1 MNLEAFQNRVLP
13 AKNKL
18 FRFAFKMLANEDEAK
33 DVVQEVLIKVWN
45 GREQMDQ
52 VQNWEAWCM
61 RITKNLSLD
70 RIRAIRRRGTDP
82 IQEGFDVRNETLS
95 PHETTEIKESMARI
109 NQMIAALPE
118 KQRQVIHL
126 RDIEGYSY
134 NEICEILE
142 LDMNQVK
149 VNLFR
154 ARSAILDK
162 GRARTGY
169 YNRRAASRSRQPYG
183 ATRDAHVSPW
193 RGASRQTWTTDR
205 DVAGTGVATWS
216 TPNLMRRLAEAAN
229 DEV

>member
-1 MNLEAFQNRVLP
+1 MDPSGRLVIDFNGMNLESSQSRVMP

-18 FRFAFKMLANEDEAK
+18 FRFALRFLGNEEEAK
-33 DVVQEVLIKVWN
+33 DVVQEVLIRVWK
-45 GREQMDQ
+45 GREQMNE

-70 RIRAIRRRGTDP
+70 RIKAMARKQTHP
-82 IQEGFDVRNETLS
+82 IEEGYSVHQGTLS
-95 PHETTEIKESMARI
+95 PHESTELHESMNRI
-109 NQMIAALPE
+109 SQFIAALPE

-154 ARSAILDK
+154 ARNAVREKLTKIN
-162 GRARTGY
+162 A
-169 YNRRAASRSRQPYG
+169 YG
-183 ATRDAHVSPW
+183 
-193 RGASRQTWTTDR
+193 
-205 DVAGTGVATWS
+205 
-216 TPNLMRRLAEAAN
+216 L
-229 DEV
+229 

>member
-18 FRFAFKMLANEDEAK
+18 FRFALKFLGNEEDAK
-33 DVVQEVLIKVWN
+33 DVVQEVFIRVWH
-45 GREQMDQ
+45 GRDQMNE

-70 RIRAIRRRGTDP
+70 RIRSITRKQTQP
-82 IQEGFDVRNETLS
+82 IEEVFHVRQESLS
-95 PHETTEIKESMARI
+95 PHESTEIQESMTRI
-109 NQMIAALPE
+109 DQFIAALPE

-126 RDIEGYSY
+126 RDVEGYSY

-154 ARSAILDK
+154 ARTAVREKLIK
-162 GRARTGY
+162 INA
-169 YNRRAASRSRQPYG
+169 YG
-183 ATRDAHVSPW
+183 
-193 RGASRQTWTTDR
+193 
-205 DVAGTGVATWS
+205 
-216 TPNLMRRLAEAAN
+216 L
-229 DEV
+229 

>member
-1 MNLEAFQNRVLP
+1 MNLESFQSRVMP

-18 FRFAFKMLANEDEAK
+18 FRFALRFLGNEEEAK
-33 DVVQEVLIKVWN
+33 DVVQEVLIRVWK
-45 GREQMDQ
+45 GREQMNE

-70 RIRAIRRRGTDP
+70 RIKAMARKQTHP
-82 IQEGFDVRNETLS
+82 IEEGYSVHQGTLS
-95 PHETTEIKESMARI
+95 PHESTELHESMNRI
-109 NQMIAALPE
+109 SQFIAALPE

-154 ARSAILDK
+154 ARNAVREKLTKIN
-162 GRARTGY
+162 A
-169 YNRRAASRSRQPYG
+169 YG
-183 ATRDAHVSPW
+183 
-193 RGASRQTWTTDR
+193 
-205 DVAGTGVATWS
+205 
-216 TPNLMRRLAEAAN
+216 L
-229 DEV
+229 